1 MVSSDITANVRRGPV
16 GLEALRASWEDLLA
30 RQPRRRFFHEWGWYE
45 AWLRELAPRPQDV
58 LFVELR
64 RDARALA
71 IVPLVPGTQ
80 RRAGLRLR
88 ELRLPEHDHLPLAD
102 IVCEAGLDAA
112 QLLPALKR
120 ALARERIRWDL
131 LRFSMVLAE
140 SPLARGLE
148 GARLPRRVEPMKVC
162 EQVDCGLPWEQFA
175 ARLSGNFR
183 SNLNR
188 ARSRLARESD
198 VRWQVAATPAEIDA
212 SFAAFLE
219 VEASGWK
226 GREGTAIACRP
237 ELVRFYQRLIG
248 HFAPADRLRI
258 NLLSVGGRTIA
269 AQFCPLDADTLYV
282 YKLGY
287 DEEYSRLAPGNA
299 LIEQMVRVGGEQRRY
314 RYINLVGN
322 PPWFASWR
330 PEGTPVH
337 LVILYARTLPA
348 FAVRL
353 LGAVRRWRRAQS
365 RAPDPAPS
373 PSPAPAAAAEST

>member
-1 MVSSDITANVRRGPV
+1 MDTGEVTASVQRGPE
-16 GLEALRASWEDLLA
+16 GLLALRAAWEELLA
-30 RQPRRRFFHEWGWYE
+30 RLPRRRFFHEWGWYE

-64 RDARALA
+64 RAARTVA
-71 IVPLVPGTQ
+71 IVPLEAGTQ

-102 IVCEAGLDAA
+102 LICETGLDAA
-112 QLLPALKR
+112 WLVPALVR
-120 ALARERIRWDL
+120 TLAHERIRWDL
-131 LRFSMVLAE
+131 LRFGMVMDE
-140 SPLARGLE
+140 SALLHRLEGVRLAR
-148 GARLPRRVEPMKVC
+148 RVVPMKIC
-162 EQVDCGLPWEQFA
+162 EQVDCALPWEQFA

-183 SNLNR
+183 SNLNK
-188 ARSRLARESD
+188 ARSRLARESE
-198 VRWQVAATPAEIDA
+198 VAWQVAATPAEIAA
-212 SFAAFLE
+212 SFDAFLQ

-237 ELVRFYQRLIG
+237 ELVRFYRRLIE
-248 HFAPADRLRI
+248 HFAPTDRLRI

-299 LIEQMVRVGGEQRRY
+299 LIEQMVRLAAEQGRY

-322 PPWFASWR
+322 PPWFANWR
-330 PEGTPVH
+330 PEGTPVQ
-337 LVILYARTLPA
+337 LIILYGRTLPA
-348 FAVRL
+348 LALRL
-353 LGAVRRWRRAQS
+353 LGALRRLRRAPV
-365 RAPDPAPS
+365 APAPTEGRQ
-373 PSPAPAAAAEST
+373 PT